1 MDTALHLIQS
11 GRAHEGTDRLVR
23 MLAGQW
29 LGLGANDWKRFAS
42 HALAHPIREY
52 MHADPFTFRAFSK
65 PRGYAGDA
73 VMMDYIYGHRQEQLE
88 TPADEVFRYTTQH
101 APAPEGVRE
110 RRRVLARTIDA
121 VADTAGRP
129 IEVTA
134 IAAGH
139 LREMELSVAAA
150 QGRARV
156 TAIDAD
162 EQSLDV
168 VSRAYAHLGAATVHG
183 SVRQILSGKLQLEP
197 VDLVYS
203 AGLYDYLS
211 KPVAERLTS
220 TMFAALR
227 PHGTLLLANF
237 LPDIPDVGYMES
249 FMDWHLIYRTDQ
261 DMLDLIDALP
271 RADVACVRQF
281 RDSQNTITFLEVT
294 KRP

>member
-1 MDTALHLIQS
+1 MGDVAFS
-11 GRAHEGTDRLVR
+11 PSLVR
-23 MLAGQW
+23 SGDDGR
-29 LGLGANDWKRFAS
+29 GLIRIGHPLLDAYLELVAARGRPNTL
-42 HALAHPIREY
+42 LAHAYDLKVFFTVIDR
-52 MHADPFTFRAFSK
+52 DPVDVAPVDVLAFIAEQRQPRRASNVV
-65 PRGYAGDA
+65 RIEDG
-73 VMMDYIYGHRQEQLE
+73 
-88 TPADEVFRYTTQH
+88 EV
-101 APAPEGVRE
+101 G
-110 RRRVLARTIDA
+110 LSARTIK
-121 VADTAGRP
+121 RR
-129 IEVTA
+129 
-134 IAAGH
+134 
-139 LREMELSVAAA
+139 L
-150 QGRARV
+150 
-156 TAIDAD
+156 
-162 EQSLDV
+162 
-168 VSRAYAHLGAATVHG
+168 AT
-183 SVRQILSGKLQLEP
+183 I
-197 VDLVYS
+197 